1 MAVTQQMS
9 INQITN
15 PADKEQLMRVL
26 RTCSD
31 SLTRVS
37 AERDLIKD
45 EVKAICD
52 QLQLPK
58 RIVNRLVKTYHK
70 QNFAEEVTVNE
81 QFQTLYETVV
91 N

>member
-1 MAVTQQMS
+1 MSVTQQMV

-15 PADKEQLMRVL
+15 PADKELLMRVL

-31 SLTRVS
+31 SLTRIS

-45 EVKAICD
+45 EVKSVCD
-52 QLQLPK
+52 KLELPK
-58 RIVNRLVKTYHK
+58 RLVNRLVKTYHK
-70 QNFAEEVTVNE
+70 QNFDEEVTVNE

>member
-15 PADKEQLMRVL
+15 PADKEKLMRVL

-31 SLTRVS
+31 SLTRIS
-37 AERDLIKD
+37 AERDLIRD
-45 EVKAICD
+45 EMKVICD
-52 QLQLPK
+52 ELELPK

>member
-1 MAVTQQMS
+1 MT
-9 INQITN
+9 INQITSQ
-15 PADKEQLMRVL
+15 ADKEKLMRVL
-26 RTCSD
+26 RTCSE
-31 SLTRVS
+31 SLVRIS
-37 AERDLIKD
+37 AERDLIRD

-58 RIVNRLVKTYHK
+58 RVVNRLVKTFHK
-70 QNFAEEVTVNE
+70 QNFDEEVSVNE